1 MHDALSSNLSGVHLD
16 SVSAPDS
23 PAVDSVATPVN
34 NSLVPDVKIDV
45 DYNEQES
52 DARHEPAPIK
62 LDKLE
67 NASIVPQSDTLPVL
81 GTFFAWFDASS
92 LPHARQD
99 TISIALSSG
108 VPPPPSGEAQDDIK
122 MAEEKASAPSRD
134 VEMSESSSKANGL
147 PNGQT
152 HESPVATPAS
162 PLPAVSSSETAV
174 DSHPASSPYAINT
187 NANNDDHD
195 HDKPPPAKRARK
207 YSDAERASLAN
218 VSISPLL
225 CAVMGVLIRLFSSR
239 SEDRYSTPSLRLT
252 SSEWQRSYRASWSI
266 DLLHGPVAFLVVHRS
281 DAEEDEG
288 CWSFPRP
295 RRSPCTRHP
304 SLSPSH

>member
-1 MHDALSSNLSGVHLD
+1 MHDALSSNLNGVHLE

-62 LDKLE
+62 LDKLD
-67 NASIVPQSDTLPVL
+67 NASIVPQLDTLPL
-81 GTFFAWFDASS
+81 AGTFCASFNAFS
-92 LPHARQD
+92 LPYVRQD
-99 TISIALSSG
+99 TIPIAPPSAT
-108 VPPPPSGEAQDDIK
+108 PPPPPAESQHDVK
-122 MAEEKASAPSRD
+122 MAEEIAPAPCAD
-134 VEMSESSSKANGL
+134 VEMSESSGKANGL

-152 HESPVATPAS
+152 HESPVATPVS

-187 NANNDDHD
+187 NANDDDHD

-218 VSISPLL
+218 VSTSPLL
-225 CAVMGVLIRLFSSR
+225 CAVMGVLICLFSSR
-239 SEDRYSTPSLRLT
+239 SEDRYSTPSLRLP
-252 SSEWQRSYRASWSI
+252 SSEWQRSCGAFWSI
-266 DLLHGPVAFLVVHRS
+266 HLLHCSVAVLIIYHS
-281 DAEEDEG
+281 DTQEDEG
-288 CWSFPRP
+288 RWTLPQP
-295 RRSPCTRHP
+295 G
-304 SLSPSH
+304 